1 MTNMN
6 TNYTDARMNLNE
18 VCSWL
23 NVRNYNDV
31 SDAIRDGFTNHTWTK
46 DGMTRVDIIK
56 EIFDRV
62 FGTELMFREL
72 RCDVATILNIVPA
85 YEAHVD

>member
-1 MTNMN
+1 MN

-31 SDAIRDGFTNHTWTK
+31 SDIIKDKFSHHVWTK

>member
-1 MTNMN
+1 MN

-31 SDAIRDGFTNHTWTK
+31 SDIIKDKFSHHTWTK
-46 DGMTRVDIIK
+46 DGMTHVDIIK

-72 RCDVATILNIVPA
+72 RCDVATILTIVPA

>member
-1 MTNMN
+1 MN
-6 TNYTDARMNLNE
+6 GYTDARMNLNE

-31 SDAIRDGFTNHTWTK
+31 SDAIWNGFNIHTFTK
-46 DGMTRVDIIK
+46 DGMTRVDVIK
-56 EIFDRV
+56 DIFDSMY
-62 FGTELMFREL
+62 GTVDMFRALE
-72 RCDVATILNIVPA
+72 CDIVTHMNIIPA

>member
-1 MTNMN
+1 MN

-23 NVRNYNDV
+23 NVRNYNEV
-31 SDAIRDGFTNHTWTK
+31 SDAIKAGFTTHTWTK
-46 DGMTRVDIIK
+46 EGMIRVDIVK

-62 FGTELMFREL
+62 FGTELMFRQL
-72 RCDVATILNIVPA
+72 QCDIITALTIVPVH
-85 YEAHVD
+85 EAHVD

>member
-1 MTNMN
+1 MN
-6 TNYTDARMNLNE
+6 TNYTDARMNLND
-18 VCSWL
+18 VCQWL
-23 NVRNYNDV
+23 TDRDYSDV
-31 SDAIRDGFTNHTWTK
+31 ADIIKDKFSYHIWTV
-46 DGMTRVDIIK
+46 DGMTRKDIIK

-62 FGTELMFREL
+62 FGTELMFKEL

>member
-1 MTNMN
+1 
-6 TNYTDARMNLNE
+6 
-18 VCSWL
+18 
-23 NVRNYNDV
+23 
-31 SDAIRDGFTNHTWTK
+31 
-46 DGMTRVDIIK
+46 MTRVDIIK